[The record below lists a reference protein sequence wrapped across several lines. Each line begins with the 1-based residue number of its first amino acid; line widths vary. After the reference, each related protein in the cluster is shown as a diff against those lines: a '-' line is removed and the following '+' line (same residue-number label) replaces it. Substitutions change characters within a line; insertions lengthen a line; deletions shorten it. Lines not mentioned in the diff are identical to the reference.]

1 MANEIYDAEGNYVGY
16 VNDHGEIRDTR
27 KGGLGAATENA
38 GRKGAARNP
47 AMRFNKQES
56 REQKRRRDNAYR
68 RRRRNRR

>member
-16 VNDHGEIRDTR
+16 VNDRGEIRDTR

-68 RRRRNRR
+68 RRRRNRP